1 MPYPKHTQE
10 FDCHTIAHGLWVL
23 YHMKRLCAL
32 FEFQFQP
39 V

>member
-10 FDCHTIAHGLWVL
+10 FDCHTMHMVCGFCII
-23 YHMKRLCAL
+23 MKRLCAL